1 MLANYFVPA
10 NQQRNQHLKKV
21 VFGFVFSI
29 VLFFFSVTPARA
41 AVIIFDSV
49 TTTGTPFSLKVLTK
63 GNLFPQGGCMVDIY
77 LEDKKLGRILSGGD
91 GYGYLR
97 YIPKHPGMK
106 TMAARTA
113 THTGTGILLVMAKT
127 EKAVLVEIEGGL
139 NKTIFSEKFRTD
151 TRNALKILSK
161 KFKLIYLT
169 RLIGQTG
176 SKKILA
182 IAKLPKA
189 VVIRW
194 QGPETLEDLTN
205 RHITLYAIIG
215 SEAIIS
221 EASTYVKKRFSF
233 EETEDDTYV
242 ADWSDILKRLK

>member
-1 MLANYFVPA
+1 MNAHYN
-10 NQQRNQHLKKV
+10 KV
-21 VFGFVFSI
+21 VFVFIFSI
-29 VLFFFSVTPARA
+29 VLFFFSVTPART

-97 YIPKHPGMK
+97 YTPKHPGMK
-106 TMAARTA
+106 TMEARTA
-113 THTGTGILLVMAKT
+113 THTGTGIILVMDKT
-127 EKAVLVEIEGGL
+127 EKAVLIEIEGGL
-139 NKTIFSEKFRTD
+139 NKTLFSEKVRTD
-151 TRNALKILSK
+151 TRNTLKTLVK
-161 KFKLIYLT
+161 TFKLIYFT
-169 RLIGQTG
+169 RFIGPTV

-182 IAKLPKA
+182 KANFPKS

-221 EASTYVKKRFSF
+221 GAAIYVKKRFSF

-242 ADWSDILKRLK
+242 ADWHDILKRLK